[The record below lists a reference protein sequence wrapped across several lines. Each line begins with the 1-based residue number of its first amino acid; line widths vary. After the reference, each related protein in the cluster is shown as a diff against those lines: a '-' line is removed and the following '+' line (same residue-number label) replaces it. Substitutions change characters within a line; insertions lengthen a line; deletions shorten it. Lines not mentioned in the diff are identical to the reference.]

1 MKDKT
6 KQLLID
12 GLNEIRALLNKL
24 GCDLIEMEN
33 EK

>member
-1 MKDKT
+1 MKDKS
-6 KQLLID
+6 KEFLID
-12 GLNEIRALLNKL
+12 DLNEIRAMLNKL